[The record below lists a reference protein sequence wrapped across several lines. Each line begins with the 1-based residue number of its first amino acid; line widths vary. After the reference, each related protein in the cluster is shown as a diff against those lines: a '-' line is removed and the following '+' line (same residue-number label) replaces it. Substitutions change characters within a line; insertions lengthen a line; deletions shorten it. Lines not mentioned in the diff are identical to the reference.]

1 MGGQLCIAI
10 FNNDLLDDKAKDMTQ
25 ERRSALSF
33 GKISNISTTV
43 LFFFTLVGL
52 IAGTGF
58 WAADVSAKLDKLSAI
73 ERQLENK
80 FVKTEIYEIQIGHL
94 SEQIQKLTEQLERL
108 NQNNVLTRQ
117 ALNNQRK

>member
-1 MGGQLCIAI
+1 MGAV
-10 FNNDLLDDKAKDMTQ
+10 N
-25 ERRSALSF
+25 F

-43 LFFFTLVGL
+43 LFFITLVGL

-117 ALNNQRK
+117 ALINQRK